1 MQVWDSRTP
10 ISVTGSEQQQE
21 AANGK
26 PNPSAPAPNGVP
38 AEVKAAKASAENGTA
53 TPAISYA
60 AKVAQAAT
68 EKPVLANGVAK
79 TG

>member
-26 PNPSAPAPNGVP
+26 PNPSVPNGVP

>member
-1 MQVWDSRTP
+1 MWDSRTP
-10 ISVTGSEQQQE
+10 ISITGEQQQE

-26 PNPSAPAPNGVP
+26 PNPSVPNGVT
-38 AEVKAAKASAENGTA
+38 AEVKAVKAPVENGTT

-60 AKVAQAAT
+60 AKVAQTAT

-79 TG
+79 SG